1 MTLAIED
8 FSVFFEA
15 VNDGNKPFDWQIRLA
30 NTLATTGHWPDAID
44 APTGTGKSSVIDIH
58 LFVQA
63 LMGLGASV
71 RAPRRLVVT
80 VNRRALVD
88 NHWEHAHDLRE
99 IIGQSTSGIVAQVRD
114 GLRKVDYTSAMHH
127 PGPSFQISKLRG
139 GELPSREWVNH
150 PAAPQVICA
159 TPDMLGSRLLFGGY
173 GARPYARPREAGLL
187 AFDTVIVLDEAHL
200 NHQLVKTCRRIGDL
214 TRKYAPILGS
224 TSVQTVEMTA
234 TPERSDLHCEGVR
247 PEDLVSSDA
256 ASLLQARLCRPKP
269 VDIIDST
276 IWPMKKATAGVL
288 KEAADMMA
296 NKVMD
301 IIAQLEASHSIGSVH
316 TVGCIV
322 NTVTMALKVSEQL
335 SSKTMSWNQED
346 RMPKVVTLV
355 GRMRPF
361 EWYQYQKQYPGLFSL
376 KGDPSVD
383 IVVATQT
390 VEVGANMNFIALV
403 TELAPGTALA
413 QRAGRVNRAGALS
426 DGPIHVIIPFDL
438 HADLTKTIR
447 KPYQLDELLA
457 SEPWLRQCANLPD
470 GLSSWNLH
478 PQGGGLTPP
487 PASPR
492 RAVYQRVEPWDINE
506 WSRTSDDLIGE
517 PWLDLWLADDLE
529 PDTSLGI
536 VVRQGLPIHE
546 ISAVKQIKATPP
558 LNHEVFPVMIE
569 DVGKVL
575 QKQPRVFLIRNEEV
589 TSVPMDG
596 SVPSF
601 RPGDLIVLDNVDTIT
616 NRGVIVNPED
626 ADRNH
631 VADVGERDTRSVSRR
646 WLRWGKGTPLADSL
660 GDSLMNDTLKHVKE
674 YLNSSES
681 EDEEAEIF
689 SILSESLNTAP
700 NPEDELVQLGTAL
713 LSHNPDLYYEP
724 ILDSDLDDDFWIV
737 VRGTDMREQ
746 DPEML
751 QISNANAQRVELDCH
766 QQAVAD
772 EVDLLAQS
780 VGISPDI
787 NLALVQAATLHDEGK
802 RDARFQRSL
811 RWRPQDAP
819 GVFLAKSGIRSNALI
834 RQSRERSGLP
844 PQWRHEQLSAAVA
857 WAKMAYEDANTRDL
871 VARLVGTT
879 HGRGRHEFPQVG
891 CDAVLPTL
899 NLVSEDNEYAD
910 SARALFDEGEWECL
924 LERTDNHYGVYGCAY
939 LEALVRAA
947 DTEVSRSGS

>member
-8 FSVFFEA
+8 FSDFFEA
-15 VNDGNKPFDWQIRLA
+15 VNGSKPFAWQIRLA
-30 NTLATTGHWPDAID
+30 NTLATTGHWPDVID

-63 LMGLGASV
+63 LMGLGVGV

-99 IIGQSTSGIVAQVRD
+99 AIDQSTSGIVAQVRD
-114 GLRKVDYTSAMHH
+114 GLRRVDYTSAMHH

-139 GELPSREWVNH
+139 GELPSREWVNN

-173 GARPYARPREAGLL
+173 GTSPYARPREAGLL

-200 NHQLVKTCRRIGDL
+200 NHQLAKTCRRIGDL
-214 TRKYAPILGS
+214 TEKYVPILGS

-234 TPERSDLHCEGVR
+234 TPERSDLQCEGVR
-247 PEDLVSSDA
+247 PEDLTSSDA
-256 ASLLQARLCRPKP
+256 AALLQARLCRPKP

-276 IWPMKKATAGVL
+276 IWPTKKPTSGVL

-296 NKVMD
+296 NEAMN
-301 IIAQLEASHSIGSVH
+301 IITQLVVSNDTGPVH

-322 NTVTMALKVSEQL
+322 NTVAMALKVSEQL
-335 SSKTMSWNQED
+335 SSRTMSRSQEEGT
-346 RMPKVVTLV
+346 PKVVTLV

-376 KGDPSVD
+376 RGDPSVD

-390 VEVGANMNFIALV
+390 VEVGANMNFVALV
-403 TELAPGTALA
+403 TELAPGTAIA
-413 QRAGRVNRAGALS
+413 QRAGRVNRAGTLS
-426 DGPIHVIIPFDL
+426 DGPIHVIVPSDL
-438 HADLTKTIR
+438 HADSTKSVWG
-447 KPYQLDELLA
+447 PYQLDELLA
-457 SEPWLRQCANLPD
+457 SEPWLRQCAGLPD

-506 WSRTSDDLIGE
+506 WSRTSDDLVGV

-536 VVRQGLPIHE
+536 VVRQGLPVHE
-546 ISAVKQIKATPP
+546 LSAVRQIKATPP

-569 DVGKVL
+569 DVGKVF
-575 QKQPRVFLIRNEEV
+575 QKQPRGFLIRNDEV
-589 TSVPMDG
+589 TSIPMDG

-601 RPGDLIVLDNVDTIT
+601 QPGDLIVLDNVDAIT
-616 NRGVIVNPED
+616 NGGVIVNHED
-626 ADRNH
+626 ADQNH

-660 GDSLMNDTLKHVKE
+660 GDSLMNDTLRRVKE
-674 YLNSSES
+674 YLGSSES

-689 SILSESLNTAP
+689 SILRESLNAAP
-700 NPEDELVQLGTAL
+700 NPADELVQLGITL
-713 LSHNPDLYYEP
+713 LKQKPDLYYEP
-724 ILDSDLDDDFWIV
+724 ILDSDIDDDFWIV
-737 VRGTDMREQ
+737 ARGIDLREQ

-751 QISNANAQRVELDCH
+751 QISNANARRVELDRH
-766 QQAVAD
+766 QQAVAN
-772 EVDLLAQS
+772 EVDLLTQS
-780 VGISPDI
+780 VEISPDLK
-787 NLALVQAATLHDEGK
+787 LALVHAAALHDEGK
-802 RDARFQRSL
+802 QDARFQQSL
-811 RWRPQDAP
+811 RWHPQDARNIL
-819 GVFLAKSGIRSNALI
+819 LAKSGLRSNALI
-834 RQSRERSGLP
+834 RASREKSGLP
-844 PQWRHEQLSAAVA
+844 PQWRHEQLSAAIA
-857 WAKMAYEDANTRDL
+857 WAKIADEDASTRDL

-899 NLVSEDNEYAD
+899 NLVSKDNEYAD
-910 SARALFDEGEWECL
+910 SVHALFDEGEWECL